1 MKHVTYSDKSLLV
14 GDIAADLLM
23 RYAAALANTNGA
35 DTVDIRAIGSDGADV
50 VATFLLDAGAPM
62 MAETSTAS
70 VKEPDNAEAEVY
82 MRERMQ
88 QLSSFT
94 RPVVGELLDD
104 ELDEEFNL

>member
-1 MKHVTYSDKSLLV
+1 
-14 GDIAADLLM
+14 
-23 RYAAALANTNGA
+23 
-35 DTVDIRAIGSDGADV
+35 
-50 VATFLLDAGAPM
+50 M

-94 RPVVGELLDD
+94 RPVMGEPLDD
-104 ELDEEFNL
+104 QLDEEFNL